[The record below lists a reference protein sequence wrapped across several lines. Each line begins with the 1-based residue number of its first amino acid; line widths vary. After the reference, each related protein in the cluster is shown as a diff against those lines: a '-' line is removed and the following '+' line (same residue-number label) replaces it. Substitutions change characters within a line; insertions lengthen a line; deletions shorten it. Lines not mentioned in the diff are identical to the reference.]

1 MTTKTI
7 DTTSQEPPK
16 SSYHGF
22 EPKLQYGYKWD
33 EVVSSLQKSIRR
45 SIEFDAC
52 FWAAVLY
59 KSGYSQYL
67 ARRLRTIAIEDISVA
82 NPIAMILANQL
93 YADGS
98 YKKVEKK
105 YEQAQQFSDGFLPYV
120 NLILLLCRSQKSR
133 ITDEITNILFDGLD
147 KGDLRL
153 EVPDYALDVHCDRGR
168 AKYGRWDKGS
178 IEERHAKVKL
188 WFNEWAK
195 IDGEISAHDVPNPYN
210 QFHKA
215 MLGYF
220 NAEYILPDGEKY
232 QDLNTILADI
242 IGKTVKDH
250 ETKVSSDHK

>member
-7 DTTSQEPPK
+7 DIFTKEPSK
-16 SSYHGF
+16 SNYHGF

-33 EVVSSLQKSIRR
+33 EVVSSLQKSIRKGL
-45 SIEFDAC
+45 EFDAC

-67 ARRLRTIAIEDISVA
+67 ARRLRTITQEDIGIA
-82 NPIAMILANQL
+82 NPAVLILANQL
-93 YADGS
+93 YQDGS

-105 YEQAQQFSDGFLPYV
+105 YEQAQMFSDGFLPYV

-133 ITDEITNILFDGLD
+133 IADEITNILFDGLD

-153 EVPDYALDVHCDRGR
+153 DIPDYAKCVHTDIGK
-168 AKYGRWDKGS
+168 AKYGKWDKGTND
-178 IEERHAKVKL
+178 ERYMKVKL
-188 WFNEWAK
+188 WFDTWAR
-195 IDGEISAHDVPNPYN
+195 IDGEISYHDVPNPYN
-210 QFHKA
+210 RLHKA

-220 NAEYILPDGEKY
+220 NAEYILPDGEKHHG
-232 QDLNTILADI
+232 LNAMLAEL

-250 ETKVSSDHK
+250 ETKAGSDNK